1 VYLADVEIPAES
13 LDDWQK
19 DTSQIELF
27 RESRWFTRGWT
38 LQELIAPRHLY
49 FYSASWQRLG
59 MRSDLL
65 GLLEDITLIDRS
77 TLAHGNVKQIS
88 VARRIHWV
96 SGRQTSREEDLAYCM
111 LGIFDVNMTL
121 IYGEGMEKAFNRLQ
135 EQILRNSD
143 DQSLFAW
150 SKGNQESLLA
160 TDPTCF
166 IDCGNIEARQMHRL
180 SRNLPISTLGGL
192 AMRFIFATKRDWN
205 EDPAYYSED
214 RSVDGILVL
223 ACETGPFP
231 GFYPAFEILYRPYRN
246 EALFGRQLKISFS
259 SPEKDWDF
267 DGPMPAGRWLDNSR
281 HVHRMSDTGD
291 GK

>member
-1 VYLADVEIPAES
+1 VFLGDVGIKEYS
-13 LDDWQK
+13 VDNWHK
-19 DTSQIELF
+19 DTFNIQLF

-49 FYSASWQRLG
+49 FYSSSWKRLG

-65 GLLEDITLIDRS
+65 GLLEDITSIDRS

-88 VARRIHWV
+88 VARRMHWA
-96 SGRQTSREEDLAYCM
+96 SGRKTSREEDLAYCL

-121 IYGEGMEKAFNRLQ
+121 IYGEGLQKAFYRLQ
-135 EQILRNSD
+135 EQILKYSD

-150 SKGNQESLLA
+150 SDGNQESLLA

-166 IDCGNIEARQMHRL
+166 STCGNIAARQMHGL
-180 SRNLPISTLGGL
+180 PRNLPTATLEGVT
-192 AMRFIFATKRDWN
+192 MRFIFAAKRNWN
-205 EDPAYYSED
+205 QDLAYYSED

-223 ACETGPFP
+223 ACEIGPFP

-246 EALFGRQLKISFS
+246 EALFGRRLMISFS
-259 SPEKDWDF
+259 SPEKEWDL
-267 DGPMPAGRWLDNSR
+267 DGPMPTRRWSDNS
-281 HVHRMSDTGD
+281 
-291 GK
+291 